1 MSWKLR
7 PQAHL
12 ALETN
17 FGCGLTSHWNQ
28 SSFPGS
34 FTDWKMLPQ
43 NCPIQDEPE
52 AKVHFQSKMSLK
64 TPVSERAGGR
74 CMLRVD
80 EHHHAEFGTIELG
93 RNEGIRRGEPEG
105 LLLDGSAGGDVWLHR
120 RNAEQTAVSEVEQRT
135 KRYCAPI
142 CSKGDRSQPGA
153 DDAPGGV
160 LDESAVHPHKGGD
173 EEAAFRAALY
183 RRGHPPAGIGRG
195 RPRGSI
201 GTGSAAHPATRIHG
215 FRQAGVPEPGRHFGG
230 AHLQSPGL
238 ENLRG

>member
-1 MSWKLR
+1 MR
-7 PQAHL
+7 
-12 ALETN
+12 
-17 FGCGLTSHWNQ
+17 
-28 SSFPGS
+28 
-34 FTDWKMLPQ
+34 
-43 NCPIQDEPE
+43 IR
-52 AKVHFQSKMSLK
+52 FQYKMSLK

-120 RNAEQTAVSEVEQRT
+120 RNAEETAVSEVEQRT

-142 CSKGDRSQPGA
+142 SSKGDRSQPGA

-183 RRGHPPAGIGRG
+183 RRGHPPGGVLDE
-195 RPRGSI
+195 
-201 GTGSAAHPATRIHG
+201 SAVHPHKGGDEEAA
-215 FRQAGVPEPGRHFGG
+215 FRA
-230 AHLQSPGL
+230 A
-238 ENLRG
+238 